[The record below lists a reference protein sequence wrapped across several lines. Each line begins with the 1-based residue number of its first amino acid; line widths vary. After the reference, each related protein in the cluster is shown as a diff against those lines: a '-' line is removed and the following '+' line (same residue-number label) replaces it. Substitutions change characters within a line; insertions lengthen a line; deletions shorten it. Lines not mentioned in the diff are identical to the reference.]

1 MPVLSERDIYIK
13 ASRSYELVKSAI
25 LLFNGYLADGV
36 APSAPDYYKAR
47 NLLKGSRSFYEETL
61 HEARKL
67 LGPIPAYATADFEQ
81 WKSRILENNK
91 IVTRG
96 RDLEELRAELANDD
110 FLRAWMTEEEI
121 GGYLQANF
129 EAQRSGKRKLANI
142 KVRMMLDVLSGLILQ
157 AEALQKAAQKK
168 HQDAA

>member
-1 MPVLSERDIYIK
+1 MLSERDIYIK

-81 WKSRILENNK
+81 WKARILESNK